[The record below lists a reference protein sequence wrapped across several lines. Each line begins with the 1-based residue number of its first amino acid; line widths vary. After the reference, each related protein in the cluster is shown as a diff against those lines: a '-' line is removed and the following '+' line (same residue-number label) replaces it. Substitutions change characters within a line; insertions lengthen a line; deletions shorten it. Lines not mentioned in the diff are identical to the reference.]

1 MTEQTY
7 SENARKVLQYKKQI
21 QTALKVKL
29 AIKGNYV
36 QIDGSPE
43 NEIITRDIVEAIDMG
58 FSIEQALDLKNEEF
72 TFQKIPIKSI
82 SKRHDLSQVRARVI
96 GRERGVLQNIEFLT
110 NCDIV
115 LHDNSVG
122 IIGHNE
128 DVKKAAYAMRK
139 LIAGSKH
146 ANVYMY
152 LEDENAKQKAGVW

>member
-1 MTEQTY
+1 MTEQIY
-7 SENARKVLQYKKQI
+7 SEVPRKILQYKKKI
-21 QTALKVKL
+21 QTALKIKL
-29 AIKGNYV
+29 AVKGNIIEIKGA
-36 QIDGSPE
+36 PE
-43 NEIITRDIVEAIDMG
+43 NELIARDIIEAIGMG

-96 GRERGVLQNIEFLT
+96 GRERGVLQNIEFLS

-128 DVKKAAYAMRK
+128 DVKKATYAMRK

>member
-1 MTEQTY
+1 MAEQIY
-7 SENARKVLQYKKQI
+7 SEVPRKILQYKKKI
-21 QTALKVKL
+21 QSTLKIKL
-29 AIKGNYV
+29 AVKGNIM
-36 QIDGSPE
+36 QIDGDPA
-43 NEIITRDIVEAIDMG
+43 NELIARDIIEAIGMG
-58 FSIEQALDLKNEEF
+58 FPIEQALDLKNEEF